1 MAFRL
6 LDEALSITFTVK
18 DKLFAMTQV
27 VTTRPQAESGSLPS
41 GRVGSISPSNA
52 SVSAK
57 SIGYAVAA
65 LRAQSD
71 LKLGLEAFA
80 HVVAEQARALTGA
93 IGAVIAFR
101 QDGTVVCVA
110 GSGTVS
116 PAPGTPLDTQGG
128 ISGECLRSGKPLC
141 CSDTE
146 NDPRIDPLLCRALG
160 LRSIAA
166 VPIFE
171 DGKVA
176 GLVEVFAEQPHAFD
190 DQGMD
195 LLKSLAALLG
205 ESKTLPLVEDNTEA
219 PPAAPDQPV
228 EVGWLRWPAIH
239 PYHAA
244 VVAGLLVLDILTTYA
259 CFHR

>member
-1 MAFRL
+1 
-6 LDEALSITFTVK
+6 
-18 DKLFAMTQV
+18 MTQV
-27 VTTRPQAESGSLPS
+27 VTTRPQAESGSLPPDT
-41 GRVGSISPSNA
+41 VGSISRCNA

-57 SIGYAVAA
+57 SVACAVGT

-71 LKLGLEAFA
+71 VNLGNEAFV
-80 HVVAEQARALTGA
+80 HNVAEQARALTGA

-101 QDGTVVCVA
+101 QDGTIVCVA
-110 GSGTVS
+110 GSGAVS

-146 NDPRIDPLLCRALG
+146 NDLRVDPLLCRTLG

-166 VPIFE
+166 VPILE
-171 DGKVA
+171 AGKVA
-176 GLVEVFAEQPHAFD
+176 GLVEVFAEEPHAFD
-190 DQGMD
+190 DQCMEV
-195 LLKSLAALLG
+195 LKSLAALLG
-205 ESKTLPLVEDNTEA
+205 ESKTPAVEDKTEA
-219 PPAAPDQPV
+219 APAAPDQAV

-239 PYHAA
+239 PYQAA

>member
-1 MAFRL
+1 M
-6 LDEALSITFTVK
+6 DEALSITFTVK

-27 VTTRPQAESGSLPS
+27 VTTRPQAASGSLPS
-41 GRVGSISPSNA
+41 GTAGSISPCNA

-57 SIGYAVAA
+57 SMAYTVGT

-71 LKLGLEAFA
+71 VDLRNEAFV
-80 HVVAEQARALTGA
+80 HNVAEQARALTGA

-101 QDGTVVCVA
+101 QGGSVVCVA
-110 GSGTVS
+110 GSGSLS

-146 NDPRIDPLLCRALG
+146 NDPRIDPLLCRTLG

-166 VPIFE
+166 VPILE
-171 DGKVA
+171 AGKVA
-176 GLVEVFAEQPHAFD
+176 GLVEVFAEKPYAFD
-190 DQGMD
+190 DQGMEV
-195 LLKSLAALLG
+195 LKSLAALLG
-205 ESKTLPLVEDNTEA
+205 ESKAPPVEDKTEA
-219 PPAAPDQPV
+219 APALQDQPV
-228 EVGWLRWPAIH
+228 QVGWLRWPAIH
-239 PYHAA
+239 PYQAA